1 MNIGYA
7 IKQARISRHMTQAEL
22 AAEIV
27 SRTSIVKIEQGH
39 QDPSFNTVEKIVE
52 RLGLSIT
59 ELYAYDQSSRVF
71 TYNQI
76 LNDFKNLF
84 NSTQINDV
92 NQLLF
97 KIEQVPSNQ
106 TMDNIKIVLKAFID
120 VDVVEM
126 ADLKKQIDPVWQSL
140 QKIDNWSEIDLFLI
154 NYMLYFFETSVAENI
169 VKHALKFIDL
179 KYPHLLSLKNAFLL
193 NLSYL
198 YLKEHN
204 SDYAQYYVSRS
215 LTLSKQLK
223 RFDLVYINK
232 IRLMLI
238 DSNPEAVEHHLQQL
252 ALLDD
257 NDLLQGMIAEIDQLP
272 YLDVNV
278 SN

>member
-204 SDYAQYYVSRS
+204 SAYAQYYVSRS

>member
-22 AAEIV
+22 AAGIV

-52 RLGLSIT
+52 RLGLSIA
-59 ELYAYDQSSRVF
+59 ELYAYDQSSRVL

-154 NYMLYFFETSVAENI
+154 NYMLYFFETPIAENI
-169 VKHALKFIDL
+169 VKHALKCIDL

-204 SDYAQYYVSRS
+204 STYAQYYISRS

-238 DSNPEAVEHHLQQL
+238 DSNSEAVEHYLQQL

-257 NDLLQGMIAEIDQLP
+257 NDLLQGMIAEIDQLS
-272 YLDVNV
+272 YLDGNEAK
-278 SN
+278 